1 MESLNKAVN
10 AAKDG
15 YLFVI
20 NGIAA
25 NPNTTLWVGV
35 GLIALALVV

>member
-1 MESLNKAVN
+1 MEALNKAVN

-20 NGIAA
+20 NGIAE
-25 NPNTTLWVGV
+25 NPNTTFWVGV
-35 GLIALALVV
+35 GLICLALVI